1 MSKHDD
7 LDDYEE
13 FDYIEEIQREEF
25 REEEDKEKVAVVLRF
40 DPEQDSAPRIVAA
53 GKGETA
59 EQIIEVAE
67 QGEIPVYKDGNLAR
81 TLSDFEVGAVIPG
94 ELYELIAEVLIF
106 LYQLNEEWIKDR
118 AVFEEDEEINGK

>member
-1 MSKHDD
+1 VSKHDD

-13 FDYIEEIQREEF
+13 FDYIEEIQVEKTDEG
-25 REEEDKEKVAVVLRF
+25 EDKEKVAVVLRF
-40 DPEQDSAPRIVAA
+40 DPAQDTAPRIVAA
-53 GKGETA
+53 GKGEIA

-67 QGEIPVYKDGNLAR
+67 EGEIPVYKDGNLAQS
-81 TLSDFEVGAVIPG
+81 LSDFEVGAVVPG

-118 AVFEEDEEINGK
+118 VVFEEDEEINGK